1 MRRLSPARAPLA
13 AASALTLVAGTA
25 ATAGTAAAQVGHEP
39 ERSPF
44 VDLRYRQS
52 VTPFAGYFFA
62 ATDPAGVAPES
73 APLVGVRYDLF
84 LGGPASFTA
93 RIATATTERR
103 VIDPARPAAR
113 RVLGVEQRPLTLADV
128 GFSFALTGQKS
139 WHGLVPLVHTGLG
152 LATNFAGAD
161 PGGFNLGTRFALD
174 YGAGIRIVPS
184 GRLAFRI
191 DASRYAYQIRYPDRY
206 FQPAIDSTQVLE
218 TSRSKSKWL
227 NNAAVTVGASYQ
239 FFR

>member
-1 MRRLSPARAPLA
+1 MSLRPIPARAA
-13 AASALTLVAGTA
+13 ALSAVLVGVGAT
-25 ATAGTAAAQVGHEP
+25 TAGAQVGHEP

-44 VDLRYRQS
+44 VDLTYRQS
-52 VTPFAGYFFA
+52 VSPFAGYLFA
-62 ATDPAGVAPES
+62 AKDPAGIAPQS

-93 RIATATTERR
+93 RIATATTERT
-103 VIDPARPAAR
+103 VIDPARPSSR

-139 WHGLVPLVHTGLG
+139 WHGIVPLVHTGAG

-161 PGGFNLGTRFALD
+161 PGGFNLGTRFALS

-184 GRLAFRI
+184 GRLALRV

-206 FQPAIDSTQVLE
+206 FQPAIDSTQVLP
-218 TSRSKSKWL
+218 TTRSKSKWL